1 MVKQQPFQAIWNYI
15 MLLDLR
21 YVTATNGTANFDPEE
36 HPPDKRWKD
45 DFDTWGIGL
54 DLEMCPSKCRQER
67 HRSVDHM
74 EFNQDY
80 EEEAIGIIQ
89 QPPAM
94 RRTKKM
100 PDCQLVR
107 LFWGSDGPLFR
118 YWQVQTETLE
128 WHWNG
133 MSTLF

>member
-1 MVKQQPFQAIWNYI
+1 
-15 MLLDLR
+15 
-21 YVTATNGTANFDPEE
+21 
-36 HPPDKRWKD
+36 
-45 DFDTWGIGL
+45 
-54 DLEMCPSKCRQER
+54 
-67 HRSVDHM
+67 
-74 EFNQDY
+74 
-80 EEEAIGIIQ
+80 
-89 QPPAM
+89 M